1 MQANTE
7 STGLLNVRHGTLVAS
22 LLVLLAIVLLRTAWI
37 CDDAYITLRTVDNF
51 VNGYGLRWN
60 VADRVQTYTHP
71 LWMFMLSAV
80 YLVTREPFLS
90 TIFLSMAV
98 SMAAVLL
105 LGLRIAVSR
114 TGALLGIVILT
125 LSMAFMDYSTSGL
138 ENPMTHLLLALFFL
152 VYFEPEPGPK
162 SAQPQPGSLSLWE
175 RARVRVYPSS
185 NIYAENVDVESKDS
199 RKLFLLSFIA
209 ALGMVNRMD
218 AALLFLP
225 PLAYAVFRSPS
236 VKGLGAAAL
245 GSFPFV
251 LWELFSLLYYGFLIP
266 NTAYAKLWPH
276 GHFGE
281 AIGYGILYFRDSF
294 QWDPVTLFAIV
305 CGCVISFLPK
315 EKRDVPIVIGI
326 LAYLIYIVSL
336 GGDFMSGR
344 FLTGPFFCAV
354 VLIARSRTASLEFPA
369 VTLALFALFL
379 SLVIAP
385 FCPLLSGSDYGA
397 GRDQEGSFVMDE
409 RANYYRHTGL
419 LRTGGVATSVDREMP
434 WVKKGV
440 EFRKKAPCVEAF
452 PNVGVTGFFAG
463 PDAHLVDRYGVCD
476 PLVARLPIIWFGP
489 VGHFIRRIPDGYL
502 ETLRSGRNVIAD
514 KDLAEYYDKLALI
527 TRGRL
532 LDKDRLAAIWDMNTG
547 KYDHLIK

>member
-7 STGLLNVRHGTLVAS
+7 STSLLNVRHGTLVAS
-22 LLVLLAIVLLRTAWI
+22 LLVLFAIVLLRTAWI

-51 VNGYGLRWN
+51 VHGYGLRWN

-71 LWMFMLSAV
+71 LWLFMLSAV
-80 YLVTREPFLS
+80 YFVTREPFLS

-98 SMAAVLL
+98 SLATILL
-105 LGLRIAVSR
+105 LSLRIAVSR

-125 LSMAFMDYSTSGL
+125 LSMAFTDYSTSGL
-138 ENPMTHLLLALFFL
+138 ENPMTHLLLVLFFL
-152 VYFEPEPGPK
+152 VYFERE
-162 SAQPQPGSLSLWE
+162 SGS
-175 RARVRVYPSS
+175 RR
-185 NIYAENVDVESKDS
+185 
-199 RKLFLLSFIA
+199 LFLLSFIA

-218 AALLFLP
+218 TALLFLP
-225 PLAYAVFRSPS
+225 PLAYALFRLRS
-236 VKGLGAAAL
+236 VRGLCAAAL

-294 QWDPVTLFAIV
+294 QWDPVSLFAIV

-385 FCPLLSGSDYGA
+385 FSPLLSGSDYGA

-502 ETLRSGRNVIAD
+502 DTLRSGRNVIAD